1 MAHRQHRSGCPRAT
15 HVPST
20 CGSVTGHGK
29 AKRADRGTLQHA
41 GAEAQGVAGAGLR
54 RGARRQN
61 GCTSLHWAA
70 ECRSG
75 GLVRA
80 LVECKA
86 EVEARSK
93 VLSGRGCGLRF
104 HVGEGGWS
112 AKERY
117 SGARE
122 GMLNLRGRECGFG
135 YARRGFQLTT
145 RIWK

>member
-1 MAHRQHRSGCPRAT
+1 M
-15 HVPST
+15 
-20 CGSVTGHGK
+20 
-29 AKRADRGTLQHA
+29 
-41 GAEAQGVAGAGLR
+41 AGAGLR
-54 RGARRQN
+54 RGARRQD
-61 GCTSLHWAA
+61 GQTPLHWAA
-70 ECRSG
+70 SSG
-75 GLVRA
+75 SEGVVLA

-86 EVEARSK
+86 DVEARSK